1 MFIFLKSFFYLFT
14 LIYKLMEYK
23 FDSMNQI
30 YLNQKYTFNNFCL
43 NKNQGPIIKRLDS
56 SFSRKNKNNHSK
68 LNKTEYTYEYE
79 NKYENENFE
88 RISFFELEPN
98 ENSFNSSCNESNDDI
113 IIFDIDDNN
122 NNNNK
127 ENENEYEGLDELE
140 IELFNHFKTKENDS
154 IKGNKYNF

>member
-1 MFIFLKSFFYLFT
+1 
-14 LIYKLMEYK
+14 MEYK
-23 FDSMNQI
+23 FDSLNQI
-30 YLNQKYTFNNFCL
+30 FLNQNYAFNNFCL

-98 ENSFNSSCNESNDDI
+98 ENSFNSSCNDSKDDI